1 MCVFPQQWYQS
12 RLILGP
18 GDQRRVLKKL
28 EIANGGSMWGS
39 YVESHLSNVEVKHFC
54 LIFSVIVFLFFF

>member
-39 YVESHLSNVEVKHFC
+39 YVESHLSNVEVKQHGPMAVVNGGA
-54 LIFSVIVFLFFF
+54 S